1 MDDLTKSAFLNR
13 ADLHVGTE
21 GEFKGWRTWSRDTF
35 ESHNGPFWHRMDDDG
50 RIHCAFRVEKKH
62 LNGMR
67 NVHGGAFMA
76 FADYCLF
83 AMAAPVL
90 EGPGVTV
97 SFACEFLDA
106 AREGE
111 LVEGTG
117 EIMRAGGSMIFLRG
131 VLKSGERPLFT
142 FSGTIKRMKRRTSAD
157 AASTAGSA
165 RQLFFGDQEPFGLGL
180 AQVFGRTFHL
190 NQQFGEHH
198 LGLSGAPHQFK
209 Q

>member
-1 MDDLTKSAFLNR
+1 
-13 ADLHVGTE
+13 
-21 GEFKGWRTWSRDTF
+21 
-35 ESHNGPFWHRMDDDG
+35 MDDDG
-50 RIHCAFRVEKKH
+50 RVRCAFRVEKKH

-97 SFACEFLDA
+97 SFGCEFLDA

-111 LVEGTG
+111 LVEGSG

-131 VLKSGERPLFT
+131 LLKSGELTLFT
-142 FSGTIKRMKRRTSAD
+142 FSGTIKRVKRQTPP
-157 AASTAGSA
+157 AASNDAG
-165 RQLFFGDQEPFGLGL
+165 
-180 AQVFGRTFHL
+180 
-190 NQQFGEHH
+190 
-198 LGLSGAPHQFK
+198 
-209 Q
+209 